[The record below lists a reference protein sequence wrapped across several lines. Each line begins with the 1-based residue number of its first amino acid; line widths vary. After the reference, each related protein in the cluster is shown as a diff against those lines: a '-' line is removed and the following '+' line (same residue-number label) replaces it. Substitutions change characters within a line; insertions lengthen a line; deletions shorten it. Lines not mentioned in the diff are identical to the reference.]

1 MKYLLTALAF
11 SFCLS
16 GMAATEITAEK
27 STDIRVE
34 SSILFDRGKKKK
46 RRVKRIK
53 AKRKR
58 RCNRAARR
66 NFAG

>member
-1 MKYLLTALAF
+1 MKYLLTVIAF

-16 GMAATEITAEK
+16 GMAAPQFTAEK
-27 STDIRVE
+27 SSSTVE
-34 SSILFDRGKKKK
+34 SAILFDRGKKKK

-58 RCNRAARR
+58 RCHRAARR

>member
-1 MKYLLTALAF
+1 MKYLLTAIVF

-16 GMAATEITAEK
+16 GMATTEFTSE
-27 STDIRVE
+27 E
-34 SSILFDRGKKKK
+34 SSVSIESTVVFDGGKRKK
-46 RRVKRIK
+46 RRTKRIK

-58 RCNRAARR
+58 RCKKAARR

>member
-1 MKYLLTALAF
+1 MKYLLTAFAF

-16 GMAATEITAEK
+16 GMAATEFTSEK
-27 STDIRVE
+27 ASFSTETVV
-34 SSILFDRGKKKK
+34 FDGGKKKK
-46 RRVKRIK
+46 RRVKRVK

-58 RCNRAARR
+58 RCQRAARR

>member
-1 MKYLLTALAF
+1 MKYLLTAIAF

-16 GMAATEITAEK
+16 GMAATEFTSEK
-27 STDIRVE
+27 SSVAIETVA
-34 SSILFDRGKKKK
+34 FDRGKKKK

-58 RCNRAARR
+58 RCQKAARR

>member
-1 MKYLLTALAF
+1 MKYLLTAFAF

-16 GMAATEITAEK
+16 GMAATEFTSEK
-27 STDIRVE
+27 S
-34 SSILFDRGKKKK
+34 SASIEAVVFDGGKKKK

-58 RCNRAARR
+58 KCRKAARR

>member
-1 MKYLLTALAF
+1 MKYLLTAIAF

-16 GMAATEITAEK
+16 GMAATELTSEK
-27 STDIRVE
+27 STVKVE
-34 SSILFDRGKKKK
+34 STVLFDGGKRKK

>member
-1 MKYLLTALAF
+1 MKYLLTAIVF
-11 SFCLS
+11 SFCFA
-16 GMAATEITAEK
+16 GMSATEVIHEK
-27 STDIRVE
+27 TSVSIESTVV
-34 SSILFDRGKKKK
+34 FDGGKRKK

-58 RCNRAARR
+58 RCKRAARR

>member
-1 MKYLLTALAF
+1 MKYLLTPVLLF
-11 SFCLS
+11 CISFAGIS
-16 GMAATEITAEK
+16 AADINTEK
-27 STDIRVE
+27 SST
-34 SSILFDRGKKKK
+34 SIEATVVFDGGKKKK

-58 RCNRAARR
+58 RCHRAARR

>member
-1 MKYLLTALAF
+1 MKYLLTAIV
-11 SFCLS
+11 FCFCFA
-16 GMAATEITAEK
+16 GMSATEINSEK
-27 STDIRVE
+27 ASVSIESTVV
-34 SSILFDRGKKKK
+34 FDGGKKKK

-58 RCNRAARR
+58 RCQKAARR

>member
-1 MKYLLTALAF
+1 MKYLLTAIMF
-11 SFCLS
+11 SYCLS
-16 GMAATEITAEK
+16 GMAATELASEK
-27 STDIRVE
+27 STVKAE
-34 SSILFDRGKKKK
+34 STVLFDGGKRKK